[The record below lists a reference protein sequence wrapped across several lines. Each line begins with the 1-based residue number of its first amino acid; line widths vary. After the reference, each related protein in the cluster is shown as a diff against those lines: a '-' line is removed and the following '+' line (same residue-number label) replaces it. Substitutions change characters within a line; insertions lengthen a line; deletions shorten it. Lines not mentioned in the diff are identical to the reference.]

1 MGRAPAAR
9 RLFPATMPYPAGR
22 LRTLKA
28 SDGIFSGGGGKAARL
43 GLDTRLLPFIA
54 DEQKPV
60 RRCLALAQRERFSK
74 VLKHQVNRFRTICTV
89 CGFVALS

>member
-1 MGRAPAAR
+1 MRH
-9 RLFPATMPYPAGR
+9 LCF
-22 LRTLKA
+22 LV
-28 SDGIFSGGGGKAARL
+28 FC
-43 GLDTRLLPFIA
+43 IA

-89 CGFVALS
+89 CGFAALP

>member
-1 MGRAPAAR
+1 MTGCRFVGMTWCR
-9 RLFPATMPYPAGR
+9 FPCGWIR
-22 LRTLKA
+22 HSRFCGN
-28 SDGIFSGGGGKAARL
+28 DGDRVAVIV
-43 GLDTRLLPFIA
+43 

-60 RRCLALAQRERFSK
+60 RRCLASAQRERFSK

>member
-1 MGRAPAAR
+1 MFYSG
-9 RLFPATMPYPAGR
+9 F
-22 LRTLKA
+22 TLNQY
-28 SDGIFSGGGGKAARL
+28 DV
-43 GLDTRLLPFIA
+43 
-54 DEQKPV
+54 KPV

>member
-1 MGRAPAAR
+1 PK
-9 RLFPATMPYPAGR
+9 LN
-22 LRTLKA
+22 
-28 SDGIFSGGGGKAARL
+28 
-43 GLDTRLLPFIA
+43 GLDSRFRGNDGDRVAVIV

-74 VLKHQVNRFRTICTV
+74 VLKHQVNRFRPICTV

>member
-1 MGRAPAAR
+1 LQGTGILR
-9 RLFPATMPYPAGR
+9 RLSGNRFPY
-22 LRTLKA
+22 LDKA
-28 SDGIFSGGGGKAARL
+28 IS
-43 GLDTRLLPFIA
+43 FIV

-89 CGFVALS
+89 CGFAALS

>member
-1 MGRAPAAR
+1 MPKK
-9 RLFPATMPYPAGR
+9 LFQT
-22 LRTLKA
+22 TLYR
-28 SDGIFSGGGGKAARL
+28 FLFLFVRVMV
-43 GLDTRLLPFIA
+43 
-54 DEQKPV
+54 EV

>member
-1 MGRAPAAR
+1 M
-9 RLFPATMPYPAGR
+9 
-22 LRTLKA
+22 
-28 SDGIFSGGGGKAARL
+28 
-43 GLDTRLLPFIA
+43 

-60 RRCLALAQRERFSK
+60 RRCLALVRRERFSK